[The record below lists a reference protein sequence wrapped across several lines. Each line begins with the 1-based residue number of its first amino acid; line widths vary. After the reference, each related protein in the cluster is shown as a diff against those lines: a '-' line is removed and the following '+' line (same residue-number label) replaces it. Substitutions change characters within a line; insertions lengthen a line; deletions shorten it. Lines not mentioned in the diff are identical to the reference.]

1 MSRDIYERLRKL
13 IDMHA
18 LGCPPAPEI
27 IDILKILFTEDEARV
42 ALGLGFR
49 PFAVSEIAGRAGV
62 EAGEAGQHLESLAN
76 KGLVFAREK
85 NGSWGYA
92 LLNVIN
98 FFENPY
104 RKGLPDETIKRLTPL
119 WKKYRT
125 TLAPALGGET
135 TSIARAV
142 ADCCT
147 S

>member
-27 IDILKILFTEDEARV
+27 IEILKILFTEDEARV

-92 LLNVIN
+92 LFI
-98 FFENPY
+98 
-104 RKGLPDETIKRLTPL
+104 
-119 WKKYRT
+119 
-125 TLAPALGGET
+125 
-135 TSIARAV
+135 SQRA
-142 ADCCT
+142 
-147 S
+147 SG